1 MALQVTQLMDQTDEL
16 NISLRLGLGD
26 QHGQAAIE
34 WTVDQI
40 HTDLEVIQQRRPVI
54 RKSFTDGMVADFG
67 AGVGR
72 HRAYRFPFSDQQTLP
87 RTLNILTVSTRRA
100 SIRA

>member
-40 HTDLEVIQQRRPVI
+40 HTDLEVIEQGRPVTQ
-54 RKSFTDGMVADFG
+54 RSFTDGIVADFG
-67 AGVGR
+67 VGVDR

-87 RTLNILTVSTRRA
+87 RTLIFLQSAHACA
-100 SIRA
+100 SIRV